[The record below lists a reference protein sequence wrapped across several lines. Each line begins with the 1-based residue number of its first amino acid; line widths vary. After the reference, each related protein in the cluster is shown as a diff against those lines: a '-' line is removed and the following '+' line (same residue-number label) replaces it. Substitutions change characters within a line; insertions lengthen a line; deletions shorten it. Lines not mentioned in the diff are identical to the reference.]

1 MHIFLKYFYRI
12 CYYQISISRHL
23 DIIIIIIIMD
33 IHQDIIITI
42 IKDSHRDI
50 IIKDIRLAIVIKD
63 SLAIVKGSLAIVK
76 DNLVLKMKNC
86 LKELKEK

>member
-33 IHQDIIITI
+33 IPRDIIITI
-42 IKDSHRDI
+42 IKDSHPDI
-50 IIKDIRLAIVIKD
+50 IIKDIRLDIAIKD
-63 SLAIVKGSLAIVK
+63 SLAIVKG
-76 DNLVLKMKNC
+76 NLVLKMKNC